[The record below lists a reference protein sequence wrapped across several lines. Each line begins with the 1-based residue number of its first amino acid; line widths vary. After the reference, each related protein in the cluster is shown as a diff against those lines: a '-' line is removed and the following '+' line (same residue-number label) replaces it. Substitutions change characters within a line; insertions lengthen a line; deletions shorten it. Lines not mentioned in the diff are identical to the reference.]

1 MKHEPER
8 TCIGCRGVFK
18 KDEVVRIVAGPDGV
32 VIDYREKLPGR
43 AAYVCPRSEC
53 IRKALSREN
62 LSRSLHARVSAPSE
76 QVFISMLEKNGT
88 EKIKSLIV
96 MAAKAGMLT
105 SGYSAV
111 HDAVEKGRVKALL
124 FASDLSDGTR
134 EKIVASGAAPARQA
148 VFLTRDEV
156 GVLLNRELV
165 GVIGISDSGFANAI
179 FKEVERLKNL
189 ISIAK

>member
-1 MKHEPER
+1 MKHHPER
-8 TCIGCRGVFK
+8 TCIGCREVFK
-18 KDEVVRIVAGPDGV
+18 KDDVIRIVAGPAGV
-32 VIDYREKLPGR
+32 VVDYREKMPGR
-43 AAYVCPRSEC
+43 AAYVCPRIEC

-62 LSRSLHARVSAPSE
+62 LTRSLHTRVSPPTE
-76 QVFISMLEKNGT
+76 QEFISMLELNGT

-134 EKIVASGAAPARQA
+134 EKIVASGAAPERQA
-148 VFLTRDEV
+148 EFLTRDEI
-156 GVLLNRELV
+156 GILLNRELV
-165 GVIGISDSGFANAI
+165 GVVGISDAGFANAI

-189 ISIAK
+189 ISTSK